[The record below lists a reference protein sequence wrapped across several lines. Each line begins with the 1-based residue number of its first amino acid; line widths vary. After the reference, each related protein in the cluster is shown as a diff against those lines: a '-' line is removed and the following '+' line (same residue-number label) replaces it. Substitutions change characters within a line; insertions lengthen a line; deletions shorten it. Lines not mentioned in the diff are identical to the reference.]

1 MSFVSL
7 LANSRKHSDPSRR
20 HIQSQTDCCD
30 DGGEGDNVAAV
41 DGFVVDAVD
50 VLVAVDVTEL
60 SEWASGGLFD
70 QEMVVVVD
78 ELAVEVVSVV
88 VVVVVAYELFVVVV
102 VVAREVFALV
112 AYEVV
117 VAIGIL
123 VVAEEPVADV
133 VDVANE
139 VVAVVV
145 EVVWV
150 AVDGVVVVVVGAAG
164 AVVVVVDAN
173 VWSGLA

>member
-50 VLVAVDVTEL
+50 VLVADDVTEL

-88 VVVVVAYELFVVVV
+88 VVAYELFVVV

-145 EVVWV
+145 EVV
-150 AVDGVVVVVVGAAG
+150 
-164 AVVVVVDAN
+164 
-173 VWSGLA
+173 